1 MNSIKNFMMRFI
13 YIYIFT
19 FLVYENLPAQN
30 RLEYSCSAINGASVY
45 LNITPSSESM
55 DYLGQ
60 SFYIYKYDLIIG
72 NTKYHSFYT
81 YKFNKR
87 LYLIDEKATTLNYS
101 KDQILFDLNQEN
113 RLLDKVSGVFNGVDL
128 VLDEK
133 LKLNNKEFYFYS
145 ASSITFDY
153 FNVTKMIFDNNL
165 EIVQMEIKSYLGTS
179 QCVLKN
185 IVIELFERNKA
196 SIPSPKK
203 KEGTKIKDVKFKQD
217 WDKK

>member
-1 MNSIKNFMMRFI
+1 MRLSLILFIQILFSILLK
-13 YIYIFT
+13 
-19 FLVYENLPAQN
+19 AQDT
-30 RLEYSCSAINGASVY
+30 LEYACSAINGVSVY
-45 LNITPSSESM
+45 LNVTTSSEPM

-60 SFYIYKYDLIIG
+60 SFYINKYDLIIG
-72 NTKYHSFYT
+72 STRYHTFYT

-87 LYLIDEKATTLNYS
+87 LYLLDEEATTLNYS

-113 RLLDKVSGVFNGVDL
+113 RVLDKVSGVFNGVDL

-145 ASSITFDY
+145 STSITFDY
-153 FNVTKMIFDNNL
+153 FNVTKMIFDDNL

-179 QCVLKN
+179 QCSIKN
-185 IVIELFERNKA
+185 LVIEPFER
-196 SIPSPKK
+196 PKRSK
-203 KEGTKIKDVKFKQD
+203 HYQKEKEATRIKDIKFQKD

>member
-1 MNSIKNFMMRFI
+1 MRFF

-19 FLVYENLPAQN
+19 FLFYRCLPAQN
-30 RLEYSCSAINGASVY
+30 SLEYTCSAMNEVSVY
-45 LNITPSSESM
+45 LNITPSRESM
-55 DYLGQ
+55 YYLGQ

-72 NTKYHSFYT
+72 RTKYHSFYT

-87 LYLIDEKATTLNYS
+87 LYLLDEDATTLNYS

-113 RLLDKVSGVFNGVDL
+113 LLLDKVSGVFNKLDL

-145 ASSITFDY
+145 ANSITFDY

-165 EIVQMEIKSYLGTS
+165 EIVQMEIKSYLGSS

-185 IVIELFERNKA
+185 IVIEPFERPKGRM
-196 SIPSPKK
+196 KK
-203 KEGTKIKDVKFKQD
+203 KDNKVKDIKIKL
-217 WDKK
+217 

>member
-1 MNSIKNFMMRFI
+1 MRFL

-19 FLVYENLPAQN
+19 FLFYTFLPAQYN
-30 RLEYSCSAINGASVY
+30 LEYTCNTINDASVY

-72 NTKYHSFYT
+72 RTKYHSFYT

-87 LYLIDEKATTLNYS
+87 LYLLDEDATTLNYS

-113 RLLDKVSGVFNGVDL
+113 RLLDKVSGVFNELDL

-145 ASSITFDY
+145 ANSITFDY

-179 QCVLKN
+179 QCALKN
-185 IVIELFERNKA
+185 IVIEPFERPKS
-196 SIPSPKK
+196 SIPSQKK
-203 KEGTKIKDVKFKQD
+203 REGIKIKDFKIKQN
-217 WDKK
+217 WDKN